1 MSRPDVDLVPQRRQR
16 QSTHSDNF
24 IQQEMDNLKQF
35 KRLSIGQM
43 SSPLD
48 PDLPYALPPQP
59 KKAQVKSEDN
69 TLWVPASVH
78 PEVSPNEWQSFVDAR
93 VQDLQ
98 DKDEPSN
105 KAGSRLSQIISSES
119 DFQDGS
125 EVLERRRRSSE
136 VKQRRRQS
144 ILELSA
150 QFTKLSEG
158 PPPEPP
164 KEDLPLVPSGAS
176 LRRSGA
182 SHRRG
187 RPDISKRHI
196 ARATSSGSQSER
208 RDDVRRSLST
218 GANIQHT
225 KAELQRKLTNPE
237 YRHPEHE
244 RGHLE
249 HERIHDV
256 RDSPT
261 PHAAQTAP
269 RTPQIEPAHHNQAAT
284 SPVVVQQS
292 PVPRGSPISPST
304 AQIHSPIPQSQAG
317 ALVPQS
323 GSGARTKPLQISIGK
338 NPLTVEEKDDS
349 LEPKEEKSFWR
360 WLPNKEKETTSPTAK
375 TFSNLFKRKK
385 DKEKDKEKDK
395 VADRVSLEKE
405 TSKSWAHEREL
416 ERERIEQ
423 KHAEH
428 VQTQPPAPVQPQ
440 TVPVQAQQH
449 ANTTPAA
456 TRAPAQSMG
465 HFHKP
470 ANSRSHH
477 QRTEARLANHPRE
490 HEGQHHSDHNHHNRQ
505 HPRARGESPRPRR
518 ESRSPT
524 EPTADRSRPAH
535 RKGRHDKRGS
545 SRSRSRNRR
554 QEPKSPSSS
563 EGEANANIQLP
574 YAIPA
579 HQISDRSYVMMYHRF
594 PLHIERAIYRLSH
607 IKLAN
612 PRRPLREQVLL
623 SNFMYAYL
631 NLINQGY
638 QQQMEQQM
646 MQQEYDS
653 DEFYESP
660 DSEDKSYDHY
670 QNYEEEYES
679 YEGAADGYEYGG
691 AQQAQQYGDYD
702 FEFYGHENDSSS
714 SSSSSDVEDLWAGEA
729 R

>member
-1 MSRPDVDLVPQRRQR
+1 MSRPDVDLAPQRRQR

-93 VQDLQ
+93 VQDIQ

-244 RGHLE
+244 RGHPEL
-249 HERIHDV
+249 ERIHDV
-256 RDSPT
+256 RDSPA

-269 RTPQIEPAHHNQAAT
+269 RTPQMEPANHNQAAT
-284 SPVVVQQS
+284 SPAVVQQN
-292 PVPRGSPISPST
+292 PVPRASPISPST
-304 AQIHSPIPQSQAG
+304 SQMHSPVPQSQAG
-317 ALVPQS
+317 PLVPQS

-423 KHAEH
+423 KHAEQ

-465 HFHKP
+465 HSHKP

-490 HEGQHHSDHNHHNRQ
+490 YEDQHHSDHNHHNRQ

-563 EGEANANIQLP
+563 EGEANASIQLP

-679 YEGAADGYEYGG
+679 YDGAADGYEYGG
-691 AQQAQQYGDYD
+691 AQQAQHYGDYD